1 MKESVVDF
9 CPVPREQQ
17 PIHEYEELKDS
28 WFFGWATLEFIGYQK
43 KILWV
48 FFWCWSIAAPIVTAS
63 FHPTKFPLKFL
74 ICSTLGAC
82 FLAILVVLRLYL
94 GWSYVRDRLK
104 KDRIFYEESG
114 WYDGQ
119 TWLKPRAMVDRD
131 RLVVNYQ
138 IKPILER
145 LRNTCLFLAVLG
157 IFNGLIWL
165 FLR

>member
-1 MKESVVDF
+1 
-9 CPVPREQQ
+9 
-17 PIHEYEELKDS
+17 
-28 WFFGWATLEFIGYQK
+28 
-43 KILWV
+43 V
-48 FFWCWSIAAPIVTAS
+48 FFWCGSIAAPIVTAS
-63 FHPTKFPLKFL
+63 FDPTKFPLKFL

-131 RLVVNYQ
+131 RLIVNYQ
-138 IKPILER
+138 IKPILQR
-145 LRNTCLFLAVLG
+145 LRNTCLFLAVFS